1 VATHDPN
8 DERQGYNRSDP
19 RMPFCPEDP
28 RVGAHKF
35 DAVDY
40 EQRLTGP
47 HACELRELEVTRGIA
62 RRLRAELIYGMPA
75 STRGSSTDVHGL
87 HLRDSHRQER
97 LEDRV
102 TLRSKIATWQMQTED
117 ADTTLRWS
125 FKRTAE

>member
-75 STRGSSTDVHGL
+75 SAQLYDEQDVPTSRNLPMFMDFIFEILTGKK
-87 HLRDSHRQER
+87 DSRIE
-97 LEDRV
+97 
-102 TLRSKIATWQMQTED
+102 
-117 ADTTLRWS
+117 
-125 FKRTAE
+125 